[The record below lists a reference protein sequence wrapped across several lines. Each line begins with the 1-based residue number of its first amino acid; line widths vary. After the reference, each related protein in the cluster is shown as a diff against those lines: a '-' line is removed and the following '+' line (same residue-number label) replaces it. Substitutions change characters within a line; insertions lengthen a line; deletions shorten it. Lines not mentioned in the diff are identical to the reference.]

1 MKPTTTGETAN
12 GRSTS
17 AFRSAFPGMLER
29 TIMSAKTIPKTV
41 FRGTAISATL
51 SVSSRAATA
60 SGWVIAF
67 HTGPMP

>member
-1 MKPTTTGETAN
+1 
-12 GRSTS
+12 
-17 AFRSAFPGMLER
+17 
-29 TIMSAKTIPKTV
+29 MSAKTIPKTV

-67 HTGPMP
+67 HTGPTP